1 MSLVQKSKASK
12 RFYKKLKNFSTASIE
27 IGSSDSSINQFKL
40 ILDGVFKMI
49 VIRYEGEHKIVPTN
63 YLNYT
68 ITENNNTIKVINRS
82 RKILKNDLLFEYI
95 GSIIIKSDRVYKW
108 GERSQLAVLKT
119 PLGTI
124 NISKN
129 DNLMS
134 SDALV
139 FNKENDTEE
148 LDIEK
153 KINRDALQE
162 KKLRRYNGI

>member
-1 MSLVQKSKASK
+1 MSLVQRSKTSK
-12 RFYKKLKNFSTASIE
+12 KFYKKLKNFSTASIE
-27 IGSSDSSINQFKL
+27 IGSGDSTIDQFKL

-49 VIRYEGEHKIVPTN
+49 VIRYEGENKIIPTN
-63 YLNYT
+63 YRNFS
-68 ITENNNTIKVINRS
+68 ITKNNNTIKVINRS

-95 GSIIIKSDRVYKW
+95 GSIIIKSARVYKW
-108 GERSQLAVLKT
+108 GERSQLAVFKT
-119 PLGTI
+119 PLETI
-124 NISKN
+124 DISKD

-134 SDALV
+134 SDAII